1 MSVLHV
7 PARMEPPALTML
19 VIIPVNAWLHL
30 KVMTTE
36 REEKANIINFKE
48 HLCLLS
54 DLISV
59 SQQHYGAFISFK
71 SASKVTNQLSLRQK

>member
-1 MSVLHV
+1 MTALHI
-7 PARMEPPALTML
+7 PARMEPLALTML
-19 VIIPVNAWLHL
+19 VIMPVNAWLHL

-54 DLISV
+54 GLISV
-59 SQQHYGAFISFK
+59 SQQHHGAFISLK
-71 SASKVTNQLSLRQK
+71 STFKVTNQLSLRQK